1 MIIKQI
7 TEQVKPKKKEK
18 VTGKSSKVFKIYS
31 HPGLIITTVTL
42 QLSLPHHG
50 QRMIIVQH

>member
-18 VTGKSSKVFKIYS
+18 VTGKSSKVFKIYY

-42 QLSLPHHG
+42 QLSLQHHG